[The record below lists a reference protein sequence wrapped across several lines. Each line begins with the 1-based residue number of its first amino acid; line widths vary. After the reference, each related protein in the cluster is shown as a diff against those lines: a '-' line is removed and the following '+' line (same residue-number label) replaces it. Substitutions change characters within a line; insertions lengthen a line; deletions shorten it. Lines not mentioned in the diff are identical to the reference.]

1 MTRPSVEVLSLTRDM
16 LSDQEEVQRRRKEG
30 KVT

>member
-16 LSDQEEVQRRRKEG
+16 ISDQAEVQRRRKEG
-30 KVT
+30 GIH